1 MATTEVILTAKIPN
15 LGAEA
20 DIVKVRA
27 GYARNFLFPRGFAL
41 EKTKGAERRLNAL
54 KAKRAEREAAELNE
68 GQEVAR
74 RINKMKLV
82 FELETGETGKAFGSI
97 TATDIAKRLTTEL
110 GGGVEIDHHKVQ
122 LDRPIKDSGERE
134 IPIKIHGEVTAT
146 LRILI
151 KAHGAAEDASSAPAP
166 AEEEKG
172 FKAKP
177 KAKHAK

>member
-1 MATTEVILTAKIPN
+1 MATTQVILTAKIPN

-27 GYARNFLFPRGFAL
+27 GYARNYLFPRGFAL

-54 KAKRAEREAAELNE
+54 KAKRAEREATELNE

-74 RINKMKLV
+74 RINKMKLA

-97 TATDIAKRLTTEL
+97 TATDIAKRLTAEL
-110 GGGVEIDHHKVQ
+110 GGGIEIDHHKVQ
-122 LDRPIKDSGERE
+122 LDRPIKESGERE
-134 IPIKIHGEVTAT
+134 IPIKIHSDVTAT
-146 LRILI
+146 LRIVV
-151 KAHGAAEDASSAPAP
+151 KAHGASEEATPAP